1 MSRLNKRFYWLKLPK
16 GFFKRHDIRII
27 EGMPNGTE
35 YCLFYMKLLCESIDH
50 EGNLRFSDEI
60 PYTPEMLAII
70 TNTNVDVARNALD
83 LLKQLKLL
91 EVKDDDTI
99 FMTELPDMIGSETGM
114 AQYMRERRALSEV
127 KELGEFGNVRLT
139 MEEINK
145 LKESYPSYWTNYI
158 ERLST
163 HKESTGKEYASDYAT
178 LVSWLREDIGEYEEE
193 EE

>member
-1 MSRLNKRFYWLKLPK
+1 MSRLSKRYYWLKLPK

-70 TNTNVDVARNALD
+70 TNTNVDVARSALE
-83 LLKQLKLL
+83 LLRQLKLM
-91 EVKDDDTI
+91 EVKEDDTI
-99 FMTELPDMIGSETGM
+99 FMTELPEMVGSETGM
-114 AQYMRERRALSEV
+114 AQYMRERRALEET
-127 KELGEFGNVRLT
+127 KELGEFENVHLT
-139 MEEINK
+139 MSEINK
-145 LKESYPSYWTNYI
+145 LKESYPSYWADYV
-158 ERLST
+158 ERLSV

-178 LVSWLREDIGEYEEE
+178 IVGWLREDIGTTEEI
-193 EE
+193 

>member
-127 KELGEFGNVRLT
+127 KELGEFSNVRLT

-178 LVSWLREDIGEYEEE
+178 LVSWLIEDIGEYEEE

>member
-178 LVSWLREDIGEYEEE
+178 LVGWLREDIGEYEEE

>member
-178 LVSWLREDIGEYEEE
+178 LVSWLIEDIGEYEEE